1 MNIFH
6 FFVLSRCDIIEL
18 NSPKSCVQ
26 ETATSI
32 RCKVLV
38 LHTQKKKSD
47 NGTWCCAWQC
57 FTLLLVAFVIIYQA
71 VVKKILESV
80 VDKIQRH
87 LPQLI
92 HETFLICQ
100 NLDIHAGRQ
109 LCENKLS
116 LWIYIDGYFHSLEK
130 ERIDYTSIYQNMVVS
145 ILWLQWLISSS
156 VGQLWYICPNC
167 VFAFGTMCYWL
178 ILNIF

>member
-1 MNIFH
+1 MAFLLQKQPLDCFTVSYWMNIFH

-116 LWIYIDGYFHSLEK
+116 LWIYRFSKMMPG
-130 ERIDYTSIYQNMVVS
+130 
-145 ILWLQWLISSS
+145 
-156 VGQLWYICPNC
+156 
-167 VFAFGTMCYWL
+167 L
-178 ILNIF
+178 ILQPWERENWLY